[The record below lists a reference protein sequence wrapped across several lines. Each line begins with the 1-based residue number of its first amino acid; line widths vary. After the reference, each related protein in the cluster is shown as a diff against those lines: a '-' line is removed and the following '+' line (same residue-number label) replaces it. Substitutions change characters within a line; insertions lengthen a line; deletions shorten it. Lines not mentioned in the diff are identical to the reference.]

1 MADEQRQRAAEWE
14 KQSNPKDAVFGL
26 HESGKTKSDKRW
38 SHDARRWLRDN
49 LRWIVALTTSTSIA
63 AAFFLI
69 TGNDP
74 FENFI
79 ELVLALAVG
88 GTISAAASF
97 RVVRG
102 SADNDGNVTAPVA
115 RGGP

>member
-1 MADEQRQRAAEWE
+1 MHEGG
-14 KQSNPKDAVFGL
+14 QS
-26 HESGKTKSDKRW
+26 KSDDWWPR
-38 SHDARRWLRDN
+38 DARKWVPGN
-49 LRWIVALTTSTSIA
+49 LRWIVALVASVSIA

-69 TGNDP
+69 TENDP
-74 FENFI
+74 FEDFM

-102 SADNDGNVTAPVA
+102 DANDGGDANAGRRLRPM
-115 RGGP
+115 